1 MKKIFSL
8 VLALMMLVAAVTGC
22 TQNAASQP
30 EATSAANQP
39 EATQAASSEA
49 TAAPAKVYD
58 TLRVGMMPFGG
69 NVPAQYAYDHGY
81 FKELGLNVEFYQFA
95 NGAGINEALAAQQ
108 VDVGVSGLAMIF
120 SLASGTCKMLA
131 ETNSSSGM
139 GIYVRKDNPVL
150 QHKGEVAGKPDM
162 YGSADTIKGL
172 KILGQLGTSSQY
184 NVIGWVKQFGLT
196 ENDIEM
202 VNIDLGT
209 DLTAFE
215 AGEGDAIAA
224 SRPYSFKLE
233 ADGYVC
239 AASFEDATDT
249 TLFDVIV
256 ARNEIVQSRHD
267 EMVLFLQAYD
277 KALEEIAA
285 NDDLRFT
292 ESMNY
297 FKSQGRDYSEDDM
310 RSEMTVNQYVTKA
323 FMQQGDYSFGKAMIN
338 IGNFYC
344 DGGKIE
350 KDQLPNVAASF
361 DASMVQEALGI
372 TFQVAQAG

>member
-1 MKKIFSL
+1 MKKLITLLL
-8 VLALMMLVAAVTGC
+8 VGCMLIAALGC
-22 TQNAASQP
+22 
-30 EATSAANQP
+30 ATTPAPQ
-39 EATQAASSEA
+39 A
-49 TAAPAKVYD
+49 TAAAEPQATEAPAAAPEVTAAPVKTYE
-58 TLRVGMMPFGG
+58 TLKVGMMPFGG

-81 FKELGLNVEFYQFA
+81 FTDLGLNIEFYQFA
-95 NGAGINEALAAQQ
+95 NGAGINEALAAKQ

-131 ETNSSSGM
+131 ETNSSGGM
-139 GIYVRKDNPVL
+139 GIYVRQDSPVL

-162 YGSADTIKGL
+162 YGSADTIRGL

-196 ENDIEM
+196 ENDVEL

-209 DLTAFE
+209 DLTAFQS
-215 AGEGDAIAA
+215 GEGDAIAA

-233 ADGYVC
+233 AEGYVC
-239 AASFEDATDT
+239 AASFKDATDT

-256 ARNEIVQSRHD
+256 ARNEIADSRRD
-267 EMVLFLQAYD
+267 ELVLFLQAYN

-297 FKSQGRDYSEDDM
+297 FKAQGRNYSEDDM
-310 RSEMTVNQYVTKA
+310 RCEMKVNQYVNIA
-323 FMQQGDYSFGKAMIN
+323 FMQQADYSFGKAMIN
-338 IGNFYC
+338 IGNFYSA
-344 DGGKIE
+344 GGKIE
-350 KDQLPNVAASF
+350 PANLPNVAASF
-361 DASMVQEALGI
+361 DATMLQEALGI
-372 TFQVAQAG
+372 TFQVAKAD